1 MPTTPKTPA
10 AKPDDVQE
18 APPATLAEAL
28 LALQAAAPT
37 VARGQTS
44 SIDGREYSYA
54 DLAAVAAVAYPLLT
68 RFALVFSLRI
78 QFNAAANTYETV
90 GKLEH
95 VPSGEAEESAL
106 PLLGRT
112 PQALG
117 SSLTYNRRYLL
128 GTMSG
133 LITEPDDDGAG
144 GRPRTPQPQPQ
155 EVPTPQYIL
164 DLQAALVTVGLVGSE
179 AGQEV
184 AAFLNRQVN
193 GWEDITPDEAKRAT
207 EHFRSLAPKDEGA
220 TA

>member
-18 APPATLAEAL
+18 VPPATLAEAL

-90 GKLEH
+90 GNLQH
-95 VPSGEAEESAL
+95 VPSGESEESAL
-106 PLLGRT
+106 PLFGRT

-128 GTMSG
+128 GTMAG

-144 GRPRTPQPQPQ
+144 GKQQRQPQPQ
-155 EVPTPQYIL
+155 EVPTPQHIL
-164 DLQAALVTVGLVGSE
+164 DLQAALVTVGLVGSD

-184 AAFLNRQVN
+184 AGFLNRQVQ
-193 GWEDITPDEAKRAT
+193 GWDDITPDEARRAT